1 MEFYKQLFVHNKIET
16 KSAFMPENTDMS
28 APITLAEGY
37 NPFGDED
44 VAPQQA
50 QPAVDVAPTVT
61 NEPNS
66 EQNLVQNEEQPSN
79 SSFDPDQFVRERF
92 GFESVEEA
100 ENQFKRLKEQ
110 PSFEFKDE
118 VSKTLFDAI
127 KEGKADDVYQVL
139 NEQKRLDKLTTAEL
153 NPELA
158 VEIIKENIKN
168 KHKDLNQDE
177 IDLLFFEKFY
187 VPLKPEQSFD
197 DSDEDY
203 SEKLKTW
210 QNQVDYVEKR
220 LMIEA
225 KLSRPELEKYKAEI
239 QLPDVYNES
248 ARQAEYQEEYDMLQ
262 LARYEYEKTLNSD
275 FQSFNGFNVSVKDED
290 VEIPIS
296 FNVAEEERLVMKN
309 QLEDFDT
316 DTYFESRWFNKD
328 GRPNVQQIMA
338 DKYLLENRDKIFS
351 KIANEAASQRLL
363 AHLKKSGNININQT
377 ATPQGA
383 KPDLNSIEAERL
395 RMAEWAFSS

>member
-1 MEFYKQLFVHNKIET
+1 
-16 KSAFMPENTDMS
+16 MPENTDMS
-28 APITLAEGY
+28 APIKLAEGY

-61 NEPNS
+61 NEPNNN
-66 EQNLVQNEEQPSN
+66 EQLVQNDQQVTN
-79 SSFDPDQFVRERF
+79 NTFDPNQFVKERF

-100 ENQFKRLKEQ
+100 ENEFKKLKEQ
-110 PSFEFKDE
+110 PSFEFKND

-168 KHKDLNQDE
+168 KHKDLNQEE

-187 VPLKPEQSFD
+187 VPLKPEQSFED
-197 DSDEDY
+197 TDEDY
-203 SEKLKTW
+203 AAKLQTW

-239 QLPDVYNES
+239 KLPDIYNES
-248 ARQAEYQEEYDMLQ
+248 GRQAESQEEFEMMQ
-262 LARYEYEKTLNSD
+262 QARYEHEKTLNSD

-290 VEIPIS
+290 VEIPIA
-296 FNVAEEERLVMKN
+296 FNVGEDEKLVMKN

-316 DTYFESRWFNKD
+316 DTYFENRWFDKE

-338 DKYLLENRDKIFS
+338 DKYLLENREKIFS

-363 AHLKKSGNININQT
+363 AHLKKNGNININQT
-377 ATPQGA
+377 ATPQGT
-383 KPDLNSIEAERL
+383 KPDLSGVEAERQRL
-395 RMAEWAFSS
+395 AEWAFSS

>member
-1 MEFYKQLFVHNKIET
+1 ML
-16 KSAFMPENTDMS
+16 ENQDMS
-28 APITLAEGY
+28 APIKLAEGY

-44 VAPQQA
+44 VVPQQA
-50 QPAVDVAPTVT
+50 QPAVEVAPTAQ
-61 NEPNS
+61 NEPNNEQQSAPS
-66 EQNLVQNEEQPSN
+66 EQQTQQESQT
-79 SSFDPDQFVRERF
+79 SFDPNQFVREKF
-92 GFESVEEA
+92 GFESVEQA
-100 ENQFKRLKEQ
+100 ENEFKKLKEQ
-110 PSFEFKDE
+110 QSGFEFKDD

-139 NEQKRLDKLTTAEL
+139 NQQKRLDKLITAEL
-153 NPELA
+153 NTELA
-158 VEIIKENIKN
+158 IEIVKENLKQ
-168 KHKDLNQDE
+168 KHKELNE
-177 IDLLFFEKFY
+177 EEVELLFYDKFF

-197 DSDEDY
+197 ETDEDY
-203 SEKLKTW
+203 SNKVKAWEA
-210 QNQVDYVEKR
+210 QVDYTEKK

-225 KLSRPELEKYKAEI
+225 KMTRSELEKLKSEI
-239 QLPDVYNES
+239 RLPDIYNE
-248 ARQAEYQEEYDMLQ
+248 AGRNAQYQEDFELMQ
-262 LARYEYEKTLNSD
+262 QARSTYEQTLNSD

-290 VEIPIS
+290 VEIPIA
-296 FNVAEEERLVMKN
+296 FNVAEEERLAMKN

-316 DTYFESRWFNKD
+316 DTYFEGRWFNKD

-377 ATPQGA
+377 ATPQGTR
-383 KPDLNSIEAERL
+383 PDLNGIEAERQ